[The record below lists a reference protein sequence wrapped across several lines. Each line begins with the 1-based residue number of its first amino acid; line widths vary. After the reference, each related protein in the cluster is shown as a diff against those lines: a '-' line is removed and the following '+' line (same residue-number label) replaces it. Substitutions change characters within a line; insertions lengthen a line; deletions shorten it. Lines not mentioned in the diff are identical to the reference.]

1 MSARAVFALAALLA
15 APLRAQ
21 PGPPGAPVPASGP
34 SSASGAPGSAAA
46 PPPAPGSPGAP
57 AAAPP
62 APGAAK
68 GLTPERLAQIQ
79 AALQAAKID
88 GWLFYDF
95 RRSDPIAARVLD
107 LDPGGGPRTRRWYC
121 LIPAR
126 GAPRKLVHAIEP
138 HALDLVP
145 GPSATYAAWRVRD
158 RELARMLQGLRRVAM
173 DYSPRNDIPYVANV
187 DAGTVELVRAQ
198 GPEVVSSA
206 DLVAQL
212 GSTLSAA
219 ELASQARAAALLASD
234 LEATAQEAAR
244 RVRAGSPASERELQD
259 FALARWAQEG
269 LDAEG
274 GRPGVAVDAHAA
286 DPHYAA
292 AESGSAL
299 AGQSSL
305 LLLDFAARLG
315 PGGIYA
321 DLTRVY
327 YLGDRTPSEVERIA
341 AVVFR
346 ARDAALELV
355 QKRVQ
360 AGVPVTGAEVDD
372 EARKV
377 IAAAGFGDR
386 FIHRTGHNIGLRV
399 HGDGVHNDNFET
411 HDTRRHLL
419 DTCFSLEP
427 GIYLPGRFGIRS
439 EIDVCLLRGGAVELR
454 PGDRQT
460 SVPALL
466 P

>member
-1 MSARAVFALAALLA
+1 MSARPAGPWLAAVALALAA
-15 APLRAQ
+15 
-21 PGPPGAPVPASGP
+21 ASL
-34 SSASGAPGSAAA
+34 
-46 PPPAPGSPGAP
+46 AP
-57 AAAPP
+57 AAAQPVAPGAPP
-62 APGAAK
+62 APPPSAAVPPPVPTGLGA
-68 GLTPERLAQIQ
+68 ERLAQIQ

-95 RRSDPIAARVLD
+95 RRSDPIAARILGLD
-107 LDPGGGPRTRRWYC
+107 GATGPRTRRWYC
-121 LIPAR
+121 LIPAK
-126 GAPRKLVHAIEP
+126 GPPRKLVHAIEP

-145 GPSATYAAWRVRD
+145 GPATTYAAWRVRD
-158 RELARMLQGLRRVAM
+158 RELARLLQGLRRVAM
-173 DYSPRNDIPYVANV
+173 DYSPRNDLPTVANV

-219 ELASQARAAALLASD
+219 ELASQARAAALLAGD
-234 LEATAQEAAR
+234 LEAAAQEAVR
-244 RVRAGSPASERELQD
+244 RIRAGSPASERELQD
-259 FALARWAQEG
+259 FVLARWGQEG
-269 LDAEG
+269 LDADG
-274 GRPGVAVDAHAA
+274 GRPGIAVDAHAA

-292 AESGSAL
+292 PESGSAL
-299 AGQSSL
+299 AGPSSL
-305 LLLDFAARLG
+305 LLMDFAARLG
-315 PGGIYA
+315 PGAIYA

-341 AVVFR
+341 EVVFR
-346 ARDAALELV
+346 ARDAALDLV
-355 QKRVQ
+355 QKRVR
-360 AGVPVTGAEVDD
+360 AGVPITGAEVDD
-372 EARKV
+372 EARRV
-377 IAAAGFGDR
+377 ITAAGFGDR
-386 FIHRTGHNIGLRV
+386 FIHRTGHNLGLRV
-399 HGDGVHNDNFET
+399 YGDGVHNDNFET
-411 HDTRRHLL
+411 HDVRRHLP